1 MCNSD
6 EVLMAADEQV
16 GVLMGTEAALEAT
29 TSDGVLEHELLMRSS
44 SEIKRCGCDSL
55 FVSLSAIGYFI
66 HAVSCGKNSRL
77 HVLLMAGE
85 W

>member
-44 SEIKRCGCDSL
+44 SEIKRCCCCDSL

-66 HAVSCGKNSRL
+66 HAVCCGKK
-77 HVLLMAGE
+77 AGSMFY
-85 W
+85 